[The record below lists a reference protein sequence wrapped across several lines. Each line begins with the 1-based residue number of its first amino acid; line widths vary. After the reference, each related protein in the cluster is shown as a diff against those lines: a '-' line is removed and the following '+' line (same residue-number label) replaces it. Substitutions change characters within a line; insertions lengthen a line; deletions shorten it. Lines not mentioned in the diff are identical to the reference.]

1 MIKDAEYINFKACC
15 QTGECVIFP
24 MQLKLSRK
32 AGLDET
38 QDHPADHRRPGA
50 QAAASERLQSGD
62 RRVKTQAAGI
72 CLVAYATQ
80 AV

>member
-50 QAAASERLQSGD
+50 QEATGEGIQRSDCRI
-62 RRVKTQAAGI
+62 KTQAAGI
-72 CLVAYATQ
+72 CLVAYA
-80 AV
+80 A